1 MVALAMWL
9 VSAAVVSFAGIVAL
23 YGVAAVV
30 IGVLL
35 VAALPVTYLQH
46 VLDECRHGH
55 RERVRTRG
63 RYFAPPPSRASVS
76 APRIAP
82 PPYRAP
88 SSPLR

>member
-63 RYFAPPPSRASVS
+63 RYFAPPPRTGAS

>member
-30 IGVLL
+30 IGALL
-35 VAALPVTYLQH
+35 VAALPVAYLQY

-63 RYFAPPPSRASVS
+63 RYFAPLPRTAASARS
-76 APRIAP
+76 LAP

-88 SSPLR
+88 SCRLR